1 MALNPHHL
9 ELFHY
14 VARFGGIAQAS
25 KRMPYGVGQPAIS
38 LQITRLEDALGV
50 TLFQRRPFKLT
61 KEGEK
66 LAAHIEPFFRG
77 LERIETEL
85 RGKAAPLL
93 RIGATELVQR
103 EHLPDLLDRL
113 RETHPTLR
121 ISLRDATPE
130 ALTDL
135 VRAGE
140 LDVAVFMTA
149 VEPPKDLRFTA
160 MITAKPVLLVPSA
173 HPARSAEE
181 ILAPDHISAPL
192 VCLPPQ
198 EPACVAFR
206 ALLEASGR
214 IWEPALEVATQ
225 SLVHSYVKSGYGIG
239 LGLDLP
245 GHPTPD
251 GLRSLPLPGA
261 PLVTGGILTGVNELP
276 VKADFIRLAEAHA
289 ATLSAPAA
297 QSAQRAATSTPIT
310 PPAIRDRD
318 TQPTMAQSTTAHSMG
333 RKPAT
338 RSSSR

>member
-14 VARFGGIAQAS
+14 VAKFGGIAQAS

-50 TLFQRRPFKLT
+50 ALFQRRPFKLT
-61 KEGEK
+61 REGEK

-77 LERIETEL
+77 LDRLETEL
-85 RGKAAPLL
+85 RGRAAPLL
-93 RIGATELVQR
+93 RVGATELVQR
-103 EHLPDLLDRL
+103 EHLPSLLDRL
-113 RETHPTLR
+113 RERHPTLR
-121 ISLRDATPE
+121 LSLRDATPE

-149 VEPPKDLRFTA
+149 EAPPKDLRFTP
-160 MITAKPVLLVPSA
+160 MITAMPVLLVPTA
-173 HPARSAEE
+173 HPAKCAEE
-181 ILAPDHISAPL
+181 ILAHDHIATPL

-206 ALLEASGR
+206 ALLEKSGR

-225 SLVHSYVKSGYGIG
+225 SLVHRYVKAGYGVG

-245 GHPTPD
+245 GQPVPE
-251 GLRSLPLPGA
+251 GLRVLALPEA
-261 PLVTGGILTGVNELP
+261 SAVTGGILFGNNELP
-276 VKADFIRLAEAHA
+276 VRDDFIGLAAEHAAKMSAADKPARAEAK
-289 ATLSAPAA
+289 PA
-297 QSAQRAATSTPIT
+297 SKRAA
-310 PPAIRDRD
+310 R
-318 TQPTMAQSTTAHSMG
+318 
-333 RKPAT
+333 
-338 RSSSR
+338 